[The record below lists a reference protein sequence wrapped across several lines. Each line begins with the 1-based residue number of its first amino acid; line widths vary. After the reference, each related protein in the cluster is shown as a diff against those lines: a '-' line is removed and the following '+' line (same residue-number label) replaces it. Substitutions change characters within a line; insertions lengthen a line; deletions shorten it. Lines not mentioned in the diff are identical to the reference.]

1 MPLGRN
7 SNKAPVVSGG
17 GGIDS
22 LPDGVLEHMLGFL
35 EAREAVRTCVLARR
49 WRYLWMSAM
58 GLRIVYTTDDD
69 GEGDYLT
76 AMRKYRQ
83 FVDCLLD
90 CRGQAPLE
98 TCEISFEGLCDDDD
112 RPCLN
117 RWIRHVTCQVQIFR
131 LSNVC
136 REDFELDDLP
146 LVSRHLTRLELDGM
160 ELSNSFFDFSSCP
173 SLEHLEI
180 ATCFLSEANM
190 IMSKSLKRLSITNC
204 LFGKRFRTR
213 VNVPN
218 LVSLRLDS
226 HLYRAPVIERMPALQ
241 EAYVRVGHENA
252 NSGDCDDYSAD
263 CDYEDCYSCQGVL
276 RGDNKKCVLL
286 ECLSEAEN
294 MTLISES
301 KTFIFGRDLNKC
313 PIFSKLKTLLL
324 NESWCVAPDFS
335 ALTCILKNTPVL
347 GKLTLQLFS
356 KGPKHKVEMIG
367 RFNSMERSAAIS
379 EHLKTVE
386 IKCEVVDEE
395 VNEILKFLCTL
406 NICFIFK

>member
-1 MPLGRN
+1 MPLGGN
-7 SNKAPVVSGG
+7 SSKAPVVSGG
-17 GGIDS
+17 GCIDS
-22 LPDGVLEHMLGFL
+22 LPDGVLEHMLGFV

-49 WRYLWMSAM
+49 WRYLWMSAT
-58 GLRIVYTTDDD
+58 GLRIVYTTY
-69 GEGDYLT
+69 EGKVDYLT

-117 RWIRHVTCQVQIFR
+117 HWIRHITCQVQIFR
-131 LSNVC
+131 LSNIC

-180 ATCFLSEANM
+180 ATCFLWEANM
-190 IMSKSLKRLSITNC
+190 IMSESIKRLSITNC
-204 LFGKRFRTR
+204 FFGFRTH

-241 EAYVRVGHENA
+241 EAYVRVGRENP
-252 NSGDCDDYSAD
+252 NSAD
-263 CDYEDCYSCQGVL
+263 CDDEDCYSCHGVL
-276 RGDNKKCVLL
+276 CGDNKKCVLL
-286 ECLSEAEN
+286 ECLSESEN
-294 MTLISES
+294 MALISES

-324 NESWCVAPDFS
+324 NESWCVAPEFS

-367 RFNSMERSAAIS
+367 RFNSMERSAEIS
-379 EHLKTVE
+379 EHLKTIE

>member
-7 SNKAPVVSGG
+7 GNKMPMVSGR

-22 LPDGVLEHMLGFL
+22 LPDGVLEHILGFL

-49 WRYLWMSAM
+49 WRYLWKFAT
-58 GLRIVYTTDDD
+58 GLRIVYTTND
-69 GEGDYLT
+69 EGDVDYLT

-83 FVDCLLD
+83 FVDSLLD
-90 CRGQAPLE
+90 CRGEASLE
-98 TCEISFEGLCDDDD
+98 TCEISFEGLWDDDD

-117 RWIRHVTCQVQIFR
+117 RWIRHVTCQVQMFR
-131 LSNVC
+131 LSNVF

-173 SLEHLEI
+173 SLKHLEI
-180 ATCFLSEANM
+180 VSCDLWEANM
-190 IMSKSLKRLSITNC
+190 ISSESVKRLNITRC

-213 VNVPN
+213 VNAPN

-241 EAYVRVGHENA
+241 EAYVRVQHEDS
-252 NSGDCDDYSAD
+252 NSGDCGD
-263 CDYEDCYSCQGVL
+263 EVCYSCYGVL
-276 RGDNKKCVLL
+276 RGDNNKCVLL
-286 ECLSEAEN
+286 GCLSEAEN
-294 MTLISES
+294 MALISES
-301 KTFIFGRDLNKC
+301 KTFIFGRDLNKF
-313 PIFSKLKTLLL
+313 PTFSKLKTLLL
-324 NESWCVAPDFS
+324 NESWCVAPDFP

-347 GKLTLQLFS
+347 VNLTLQLFS

-367 RFNSMERSAAIS
+367 RFNSVERSGAIS
-379 EHLKTVE
+379 EHLKAIEV
-386 IKCEVVDEE
+386 KCEVVDEE
-395 VNEILKFLCTL
+395 VNKVLKFLCTL